1 MVVPPGLE
9 PGTST
14 LSRLHSNQLSYETI
28 KTLADLSVIE
38 PETLRIIVTLLVHLS
53 YKSTKSKNKYTHINV
68 FCQVLFLVIK
78 FF

>member
-28 KTLADLSVIE
+28 KILADLSVIE
-38 PETLRIIVTLLVHLS
+38 TEPTQNYRVALPLKLQV
-53 YKSTKSKNKYTHINV
+53 NK
-68 FCQVLFLVIK
+68 K
-78 FF
+78 